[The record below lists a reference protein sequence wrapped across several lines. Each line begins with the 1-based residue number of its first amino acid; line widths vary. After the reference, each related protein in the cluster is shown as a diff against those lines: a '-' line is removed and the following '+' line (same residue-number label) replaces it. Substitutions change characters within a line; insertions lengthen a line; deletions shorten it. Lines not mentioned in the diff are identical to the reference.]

1 MLPLHIVNYTK
12 ETLELL
18 FSKTGFK
25 MTSYESQ
32 DTGNDIK
39 NMRVTAI
46 FEQHKEDQQIYL
58 DDKFNVVNN
67 KLDAR
72 AQDCKDCRKCLDEDI
87 EKLGEKIEE
96 NNASST
102 KKVIIGSGISSFILW
117 MAFGADALHYLLAL
131 LGKIL

>member
-1 MLPLHIVNYTK
+1 VN
-12 ETLELL
+12 
-18 FSKTGFK
+18 G
-25 MTSYESQ
+25 
-32 DTGNDIK
+32 DDIK
-39 NMRVTAI
+39 WLEKL

-67 KLDAR
+67 KLDVR

-102 KKVIIGSGISSFILW
+102 KKVIIGSGVAIISSFILW

>member
-39 NMRVTAI
+39 NMRVTAV
-46 FEQHKEDQQIYL
+46 KE
-58 DDKFNVVNN
+58 
-67 KLDAR
+67 
-72 AQDCKDCRKCLDEDI
+72 C
-87 EKLGEKIEE
+87 
-96 NNASST
+96 
-102 KKVIIGSGISSFILW
+102 
-117 MAFGADALHYLLAL
+117 
-131 LGKIL
+131 